1 MNIVILDGFAVNPGD
16 LSWVRFERFGNLT
29 VYAKTSNEDASA
41 KCIDADIVFTNRV
54 KLDDSFFEKCK
65 KVKFVSTLGT
75 GFDMIELEACKKRGI
90 NVCNIPAYSTA
101 SVAQLAFTLILN
113 LVTDVN
119 GLQKIVEDGL
129 WTGVPDFQY
138 QKTKF
143 IELMDMKLGLIGCG
157 NIGKAVARMGEAF
170 GMEII
175 ATSKTK
181 TSGIY
186 DGIKYDTFENV
197 LAQSDII
204 SVHCPLNDETRGLI
218 DDNAIKLM
226 KDGVI
231 LVNTS
236 RGAVLNEVDVANA
249 VKCGKI
255 AALGVDVL
263 TQEPPQNDHP
273 FLSIPHTIITPH
285 AAWTTKA
292 ARLRLLD
299 VLEKNVE
306 SFCKTGRGINNI
318 V

>member
-16 LSWVRFERFGNLT
+16 LSWERFERFGNLT

>member
-16 LSWVRFERFGNLT
+16 LSWERFERFGNVT

-65 KVKFVSTLGT
+65 KVKFVNTLGT

-157 NIGKAVARMGEAF
+157 NIGKAVAKMGEAF

-226 KDGVI
+226 KDSVI

-236 RGAVLNEVDVANA
+236 RGAVLNEIDVANA

>member
-16 LSWVRFERFGNLT
+16 LSWERFNKFGNVT
-29 VYAKTSNEDASA
+29 VHATTPNEEAYK

-54 KLDDSFFEKCK
+54 KLNKYFFEKCQ

-75 GFDMIELEACKKRGI
+75 GFDMIDLEECRKRGI
-90 NVCNIPAYSTA
+90 CVCNIPAYSTA

-113 LVTDVN
+113 LVTDIN
-119 GLQKIVEDGL
+119 GLQKIVDDGL

-138 QKTKF
+138 QKTRF
-143 IELMDMKLGLIGCG
+143 IELMALKLGLIGCG
-157 NIGKAVARMGEAF
+157 NIGKAVAGMGKAF
-170 GMEII
+170 GMEVI

-181 TSGIY
+181 NSGIH
-186 DGIKYDTFENV
+186 DGIKFDTFENV
-197 LAQSDII
+197 LSQSDII
-204 SVHCPLNDETRGLI
+204 SVHCPLNDETKGLI
-218 DDNAIKLM
+218 DKKAISMM

-236 RGAVLNEVDVANA
+236 RGAVLNESDVREA
-249 VKCGKI
+249 VLKGKI
-255 AALGVDVL
+255 SGLGVDVL
-263 TQEPPQNDHP
+263 TQEPPLKDHP
-273 FLSIPHTIITPH
+273 FFNLPNTIITPH

-299 VLEKNVE
+299 VLEKNLDA
-306 SFCKTGRGINNI
+306 FCKTGRGINII